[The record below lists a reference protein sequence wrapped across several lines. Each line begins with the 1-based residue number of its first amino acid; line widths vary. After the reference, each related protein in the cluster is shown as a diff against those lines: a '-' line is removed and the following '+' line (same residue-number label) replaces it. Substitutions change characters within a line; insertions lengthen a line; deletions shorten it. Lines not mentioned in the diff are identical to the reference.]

1 MGEHH
6 GGQDPQVHRGGQR
19 KRLQPQGVLCS
30 QGKVDKGLA
39 PPGGRFGLDW
49 SWYGLGPWVLLVLR
63 MGLVPPDR
71 GRDP

>member
-1 MGEHH
+1 M
-6 GGQDPQVHRGGQR
+6 HRGGQG
-19 KRLQPQGVLCS
+19 KRPQPQGVLWP

-49 SWYGLGPWVLLVLR
+49 SWYGLGPWVLLVRLGPWVLLVLR